1 MISKAILKIILI
13 VCSAILYSPSVS
25 AIDNPD
31 TPDHVGEFLIRAQ
44 AHESAIERE
53 VHTTQGYA
61 SAYAAYETFL
71 DKELNKTYNLLM
83 DNLQGNAQQTLR
95 SSQKMWLKFRDTEF
109 KFITLNFAQENF
121 GSSSVI
127 SRGGY
132 RTTIIKNR
140 VILLLD
146 YLKNY

>member
-1 MISKAILKIILI
+1 M
-13 VCSAILYSPSVS
+13 LYSTSVL

-31 TPDHVGEFLIRAQ
+31 ARDHVSDFLTHAQ
-44 AHESAIERE
+44 AYESAIQRE
-53 VHTTQGYA
+53 AQTTKGYA

-71 DKELNKTYNLLM
+71 DEELNKAYHLLM
-83 DNLQGNAQQTLR
+83 DNLQVDAQQTLR
-95 SSQKMWLKFRDTEF
+95 ISQKMWLKFRDTEF